1 MSTGRLRAAT
11 TDVVLVVVA
20 ALSLDAAASLL
31 HSAESTCHE
40 AVPLLAPLAQ
50 HLGFLSPSA
59 SCRAGTFL
67 LGPTAVWLVRA
78 LAVISVA
85 GLLGGALGLLAA
97 CGAGVWL
104 RRTVREAR
112 RWVRTRCR
120 RHVAQRPVFVNAP
133 LVVVPVRVRES
144 WHADPARR
152 RGPPFAC

>member
-1 MSTGRLRAAT
+1 MTTGRLRVAT
-11 TDVVLVVVA
+11 TDVVLALVA

-31 HSAESTCHE
+31 HSAQTTCHQ

-85 GLLGGALGLLAA
+85 GLLSGILGLLAD

-120 RHVAQRPVFVNAP
+120 RHVPPRPVFVSVP
-133 LVVVPVRVRES
+133 LVVVAVRVRES